1 MENDNKL
8 LAGAIKIL
16 EKLNEKGYEA
26 YMVGGFVR
34 DYQLGMEGKDI
45 DITTNA
51 LPNVVQELF
60 PNNFSKS
67 LKFKTVNVREG
78 DYVYEITTYRVDK
91 SYKDH
96 RHPESKVSLSL
107 KEDVKRRDFTVNAMC
122 MDKDLKLIDYVGGIN
137 DLKLHILRCV
147 GSPKR
152 RFNEDALRMF
162 RAFRFAARLDFKIDS
177 LTFEGIVSNA
187 NLVKYLSKER
197 IRTELEETVEAPYFK
212 SVLPQMLDSGIF
224 KSLPDINEALGLI
237 NVAYKPFKFM
247 NLMVLASF
255 LKGEVTND
263 VLFTKKER
271 RYIEDA
277 MFFMNL
283 LKERK
288 LTPFDIFDRD
298 IQALYEA
305 QASLSLI
312 KSCPYKLSDL
322 DELVNN
328 LPIKKAKELNI
339 TGNDIKDALKIED
352 SKDIKDYITELEK
365 AVIYNKVENDTQ
377 KLVEYLK
384 GTIA

>member
-1 MENDNKL
+1 MEKDNKL

-122 MDKDLKLIDYVGGIN
+122 MDKDLHLIDYVGGIN

-162 RAFRFAARLDFKIDS
+162 RAFRFASRLDFKIDS
-177 LTFEGIVSNA
+177 ETMEGIKSNA

-197 IRTELEETVEAPYFK
+197 IRAELEETVEAPYFK
-212 SVLPQMLDSGIF
+212 SVLPLMIESGIF
-224 KSLPDINEALGLI
+224 KSLPDVNEALDLLNI
-237 NVAYKPFKFM
+237 SYKPFTYID
-247 NLMVLASF
+247 LMVLSSF
-255 LKGEVTND
+255 LKGSVTED
-263 VLFTKKER
+263 LLFTKKER
-271 RYIEDA
+271 RFIEDS

-283 LKERK
+283 LKERR

-298 IQALYEA
+298 ITALYEA
-305 QASLSLI
+305 QTALSLI
-312 KSCPYKLSDL
+312 KSSPYKVEDL

-328 LPIKKAKELNI
+328 LPIKKAKDLNI
-339 TGNDIKDALKIED
+339 TGNDIKEALQIDD
-352 SKDIKDYITELEK
+352 SKDIKEYIIELEK
-365 AVIYNKVENDTQ
+365 AVIYYRVENDTQ
-377 KLVEYLK
+377 KLIEYLK

>member
-8 LAGAIKIL
+8 LAGAIKIIT
-16 EKLNEKGYEA
+16 KLNEKGYEA

-122 MDKDLKLIDYVGGIN
+122 MDKDLNLIDYVGGIN

-162 RAFRFAARLDFKIDS
+162 RAFRFASRLDFKIDS
-177 LTFEGIVSNA
+177 DTFEGIRSNA

-197 IRTELEETVEAPYFK
+197 IRAELEETVESPYFK
-212 SVLPQMLDSGIF
+212 SVLPLMLESGIF
-224 KSLPDINEALGLI
+224 KSLPDIDEALGLI
-237 NVAYKPFKFM
+237 DVSYKPFTYM
-247 NLMVLASF
+247 DLMVLASY
-255 LKGEVTND
+255 LKGAVTD
-263 VLFTKKER
+263 DLLFTKKER
-271 RYIEDA
+271 RFVEDA

-283 LKERK
+283 LRERR

-298 IQALYEA
+298 TQALYEA
-305 QASLSLI
+305 QAALSLI
-312 KSCPYKLSDL
+312 KSCPYTVSDL
-322 DELVNN
+322 DELVKN
-328 LPIKKAKELNI
+328 LPIMKAKDLNI
-339 TGNDIKDALKIED
+339 TGNDIKDALQIED
-352 SKDIKDYITELEK
+352 SKDIKEYLIELEK
-365 AVIYNKVENDTQ
+365 AVIYYKVENDTQ

-384 GTIA
+384 GIIA